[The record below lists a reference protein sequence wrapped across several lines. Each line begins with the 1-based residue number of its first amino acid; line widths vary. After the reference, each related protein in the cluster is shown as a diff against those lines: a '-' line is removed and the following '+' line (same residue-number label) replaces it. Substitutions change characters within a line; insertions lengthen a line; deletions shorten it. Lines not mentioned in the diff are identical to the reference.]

1 MSEVIEEFLIIDD
14 TIIDSNPNKKLKTEN
29 TVETNDKEVINESNQ
44 EDIQEVDLNKELQL
58 VEDPLAPSESEEE
71 SDNDDLNVIN
81 INAYEIHGT
90 ISINNNL
97 KMIMI
102 ALCVTSHLTVLWLS
116 LLYSHFFN

>member
-102 ALCVTSHLTVLWLS
+102 ALCVTSHLTVLCLS
-116 LLYSHFFN
+116 LLYSYFFN

>member
-14 TIIDSNPNKKLKTEN
+14 TIIDNNPNKKLKTET

-58 VEDPLAPSESEEE
+58 VEDALAPSESEEE
-71 SDNDDLNVIN
+71 SENDDLNVIN

-97 KMIMI
+97 KIIMI

-116 LLYSHFFN
+116 LLYSHFF

>member
-44 EDIQEVDLNKELQL
+44 EDIKEVDLNKELQL
-58 VEDPLAPSESEEE
+58 VTDPLAPSESEEE

-116 LLYSHFFN
+116 LLYSYFFN

>member
-14 TIIDSNPNKKLKTEN
+14 TIIDNNPNKKLKTET

-71 SDNDDLNVIN
+71 SENDDLNVIN

-97 KMIMI
+97 KIIMI

-116 LLYSHFFN
+116 LLYSHFF

>member
-14 TIIDSNPNKKLKTEN
+14 TILDSNPNKKLKTEN

-71 SDNDDLNVIN
+71 SENDDLNVIN

-102 ALCVTSHLTVLWLS
+102 ALCITSHLTVLWLS